1 MYRKKYRSPGMPT
14 KQTSTTSKMIAFRL
28 PIEILPEWK
37 AAAERKQMT
46 ASGFLVEALLKAIAS
61 ANNDARQGCST
72 DTATTV

>member
-1 MYRKKYRSPGMPT
+1 
-14 KQTSTTSKMIAFRL
+14 MIAFRL